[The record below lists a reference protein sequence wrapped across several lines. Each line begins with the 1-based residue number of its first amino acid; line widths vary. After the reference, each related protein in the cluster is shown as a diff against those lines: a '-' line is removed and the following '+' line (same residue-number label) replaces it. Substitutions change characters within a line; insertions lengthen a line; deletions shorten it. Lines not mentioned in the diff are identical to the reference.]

1 MSESAFLA
9 ATSAWGPREDVKA
22 NVDRGAALPVTTQ
35 FVDDSLF
42 APPEPTGYSNEKD
55 NGNENIK
62 AFDAQDNDNQNAA
75 AATPTVATT
84 ASTAES
90 TRDVDTKSMSS
101 DDGSTSDPF
110 RQASHLS
117 DNHGDGGSYNE
128 TRRDSAVQPDGLSS
142 APPTSADISAMKESN
157 ALHPKSAKRASRPLP
172 PPPPPTGSRTANSSS
187 TDVSQLSTRSG
198 TVNKRT
204 SVTDIDTRS
213 LSSRSGNREKKPPPP
228 PKSHHGKL
236 INNPAQPVPA
246 ESKRFSFHDSSSET
260 SFCTPSTPSQ
270 PGKPSVQLDYFS
282 KVPNESQN
290 QKLNSNTRATDTLKR
305 SQSQYKRPPTPPLS
319 RRHSQMK
326 RSKSTLSSKQN
337 QNRLS
342 LPVGS
347 EGVKPSPPP
356 SPGTTTTSLNPP
368 VQRTSR
374 PLSLQTDEHTLKS
387 TPSLKEQAPS
397 PLSPT
402 AESPLSRTTSIR
414 RTASGSSSA
423 TAPPPPP
430 PRRARYS
437 NDGTRPTGYMQPKK
451 TEEEISFQPSN
462 ANNILEDLS
471 RLQKE
476 VDDLRGRYESHQ
488 GSH

>member
-1 MSESAFLA
+1 MRDNE
-9 ATSAWGPREDVKA
+9 
-22 NVDRGAALPVTTQ
+22 TQ
-35 FVDDSLF
+35 N
-42 APPEPTGYSNEKD
+42 P
-55 NGNENIK
+55 
-62 AFDAQDNDNQNAA
+62 A
-75 AATPTVATT
+75 AATPTAATT
-84 ASTAES
+84 ASTTATGS
-90 TRDVDTKSMSS
+90 TRDVDTTSISS

-110 RQASHLS
+110 RQASYLS
-117 DNHGDGGSYNE
+117 DNDGDGGSYKE

-142 APPTSADISAMKESN
+142 APPTSADTSTKESN
-157 ALHPKSAKRASRPLP
+157 TLHPKSAKRSSRPL
-172 PPPPPTGSRTANSSS
+172 PPPPTGSRTASSSS

-198 TVNKRT
+198 TVNKRM

-213 LSSRSGNREKKPPPP
+213 LSSRPGNKEKKPPPP

-236 INNPAQPVPA
+236 INNPQPVPS

-260 SFCTPSTPSQ
+260 SFNTPSTPSQ
-270 PGKPSVQLDYFS
+270 SSKPSVQVDYFS
-282 KVPNESQN
+282 SVPNESQN
-290 QKLNSNTRATDTLKR
+290 LNQNSNQSSNQNSKPRVTDTLKR

-326 RSKSTLSSKQN
+326 RSKSTLSTKQN
-337 QNRLS
+337 QHRLS
-342 LPVGS
+342 LPVGN

-356 SPGTTTTSLNPP
+356 SPGTTTASLNPP
-368 VQRTSR
+368 VQRASR

-387 TPSLKEQAPS
+387 TSSLKEQAPS
-397 PLSPT
+397 PLSPA
-402 AESPLSRTTSIR
+402 AESPPSRTASIR

-423 TAPPPPP
+423 AAPPPPPP

-437 NDGTRPTGYMQPKK
+437 NDSTRPASFVQPKK
-451 TEEEISFQPSN
+451 TEEESSFQPSN

-476 VDDLRGRYESHQ
+476 VDDLRGRYESRQ

>member
-9 ATSAWGPREDVKA
+9 ATSGWGPSGDVKA

-42 APPEPTGYSNEKD
+42 APPGAPVYDNEKD
-55 NGNENIK
+55 NENEDIK
-62 AFDAQDNDNQNAA
+62 AFDAQDNENQNPAV
-75 AATPTVATT
+75 ATPTAATTT
-84 ASTAES
+84 ASTTES
-90 TRDVDTKSMSS
+90 TRDVDTTSVSS
-101 DDGSTSDPF
+101 DDGSSSDPF

-117 DNHGDGGSYNE
+117 DNDGDGGGYKE

-142 APPTSADISAMKESN
+142 APPTSADTSTTIESN
-157 ALHPKSAKRASRPLP
+157 TLHPKSAKRASRPLP
-172 PPPPPTGSRTANSSS
+172 PPPTGSRTANSSS
-187 TDVSQLSTRSG
+187 TDISQLSTRSG

-213 LSSRSGNREKKPPPP
+213 LSSRSGNKEKKPPPP

-236 INNPAQPVPA
+236 INNPAQPVPV

-260 SFCTPSTPSQ
+260 SFHTPSTPSQ
-270 PGKPSVQLDYFS
+270 SSKPSVQVDYFS
-282 KVPNESQN
+282 SVPNESQN
-290 QKLNSNTRATDTLKR
+290 PSQNQNPRATDTLKR

-326 RSKSTLSSKQN
+326 RSKSTLSTKQN

-368 VQRTSR
+368 VQRASR
-374 PLSLQTDEHTLKS
+374 PLSLQTDENTLKTTS
-387 TPSLKEQAPS
+387 SLKEQAPS
-397 PLSPT
+397 PLSAT
-402 AESPLSRTTSIR
+402 AESPISRTTSIR
-414 RTASGSSSA
+414 RTTSGSSSA
-423 TAPPPPP
+423 AAPPPPP

-437 NDGTRPTGYMQPKK
+437 YDNTRPASFVQPKK
-451 TEEEISFQPSN
+451 TEEESSFQPSN

-476 VDDLRGRYESHQ
+476 VDDLRGRYESRQ

>member
-1 MSESAFLA
+1 MF
-9 ATSAWGPREDVKA
+9 DVQ
-22 NVDRGAALPVTTQ
+22 D
-35 FVDDSLF
+35 
-42 APPEPTGYSNEKD
+42 
-55 NGNENIK
+55 NEN
-62 AFDAQDNDNQNAA
+62 QNPAS
-75 AATPTVATT
+75 ATPPAESTTTTT
-84 ASTAES
+84 AS
-90 TRDVDTKSMSS
+90 TRDVDTTSVSS

-117 DNHGDGGSYNE
+117 DTDGDGDGGSYKE
-128 TRRDSAVQPDGLSS
+128 TRRDSAIQPDSLSS
-142 APPTSADISAMKESN
+142 ASPTSADTSVTKESN
-157 ALHPKSAKRASRPLP
+157 ALHPKPAKRVSRPLP
-172 PPPPPTGSRTANSSS
+172 PPPMGSRTANSSS

-198 TVNKRT
+198 TVNKRS

-213 LSSRSGNREKKPPPP
+213 LGSRPGNREKIPPPP

-236 INNPAQPVPA
+236 INNPAQPAPA

-260 SFCTPSTPSQ
+260 SFYAQSTPSQ
-270 PGKPSVQLDYFS
+270 SSKPSVQVDFFS
-282 KVPNESQN
+282 SSVPSENQPNQN
-290 QKLNSNTRATDTLKR
+290 PRATDTLKR

-326 RSKSTLSSKQN
+326 RSKSTLSTKQN
-337 QNRLS
+337 QNRFS
-342 LPVGS
+342 LAVGS

-368 VQRTSR
+368 VQRASR
-374 PLSLQTDEHTLKS
+374 PLSLQTDENTLKS
-387 TPSLKEQAPS
+387 TSFLKEQAPS

-402 AESPLSRTTSIR
+402 AESPVSKTTSIR

-423 TAPPPPP
+423 AAPPPPP

-437 NDGTRPTGYMQPKK
+437 NDSTRPTSYLQPKK
-451 TEEEISFQPSN
+451 TEEEKPFHPQPSN

-476 VDDLRGRYESHQ
+476 VDDLRGRYERRQSSH
-488 GSH
+488 

>member
-1 MSESAFLA
+1 MSLRFLPPLPV
-9 ATSAWGPREDVKA
+9 GVPPPPRGDVKA
-22 NVDRGAALPVTTQ
+22 NVDRGAALPVPTQ

-42 APPEPTGYSNEKD
+42 APPGAPVYDDEKD
-55 NGNENIK
+55 NENEDIK
-62 AFDAQDNDNQNAA
+62 AFDAQDNENQNPA
-75 AATPTVATT
+75 AATPTAATTT
-84 ASTAES
+84 ASTTES
-90 TRDVDTKSMSS
+90 TRDVDTTSVSS

-117 DNHGDGGSYNE
+117 DNDGDDGSYKE

-142 APPTSADISAMKESN
+142 APPTSADT
-157 ALHPKSAKRASRPLP
+157 LHPKSAKRSSRPL
-172 PPPPPTGSRTANSSS
+172 PPPPTGSRTANSSS

-198 TVNKRT
+198 TVNKCT

-213 LSSRSGNREKKPPPP
+213 LSSRSGNKEKKPPPP

-236 INNPAQPVPA
+236 INNPQPVPA

-260 SFCTPSTPSQ
+260 SFNTPSTPSQ
-270 PGKPSVQLDYFS
+270 SSKPSVQVDYFS
-282 KVPNESQN
+282 SVPNEGQN
-290 QKLNSNTRATDTLKR
+290 QNQNSNARATDMLKR

-326 RSKSTLSSKQN
+326 RSISTLSTKQN

-342 LPVGS
+342 LPVGG
-347 EGVKPSPPP
+347 EGVKSSPPP

-368 VQRTSR
+368 VQRASR
-374 PLSLQTDEHTLKS
+374 PLSLQTDENTLKS
-387 TPSLKEQAPS
+387 TSSLKEQAPS

-423 TAPPPPP
+423 AAPPPPPPP

-437 NDGTRPTGYMQPKK
+437 NDSTRPASFVQPKK
-451 TEEEISFQPSN
+451 TEEESTFQPSN

-476 VDDLRGRYESHQ
+476 VNDLRGRYESRQ

>member
-1 MSESAFLA
+1 MSGLNPFRLSRK
-9 ATSAWGPREDVKA
+9 PD
-22 NVDRGAALPVTTQ
+22 ALPVTTQ

-42 APPEPTGYSNEKD
+42 APPGAAGYDNE
-55 NGNENIK
+55 NGNEDIK
-62 AFDAQDNDNQNAA
+62 AFDAQDNEDQNPA
-75 AATPTVATT
+75 AATPTAATT
-84 ASTAES
+84 ASTTES
-90 TRDVDTKSMSS
+90 TRDVDTTSVSS

-117 DNHGDGGSYNE
+117 DNDRDSGSYKE

-142 APPTSADISAMKESN
+142 APPTSADISTKESN
-157 ALHPKSAKRASRPLP
+157 TLHPKSAKRASRPL
-172 PPPPPTGSRTANSSS
+172 PPPPTGSRTANSSS

-236 INNPAQPVPA
+236 INNPVQPVPA

-260 SFCTPSTPSQ
+260 SFNTPSTPSQ
-270 PGKPSVQLDYFS
+270 SSKPSVQVDYFS
-282 KVPNESQN
+282 SVPNESQN
-290 QKLNSNTRATDTLKR
+290 PNQNSNPRATDTLKR

-368 VQRTSR
+368 VQRASR
-374 PLSLQTDEHTLKS
+374 PLSLQTDENTLKS
-387 TPSLKEQAPS
+387 TSSLKEQAPS

-414 RTASGSSSA
+414 RTTSGSSSA
-423 TAPPPPP
+423 AAPPPPPP

-437 NDGTRPTGYMQPKK
+437 NDSTRPASYVQPKK
-451 TEEEISFQPSN
+451 TEEESSFQPSN

-476 VDDLRGRYESHQ
+476 VDDLRGRYESRQ

>member
-1 MSESAFLA
+1 MSGLNPFRLSRK
-9 ATSAWGPREDVKA
+9 PD
-22 NVDRGAALPVTTQ
+22 ALPVTTQ

-42 APPEPTGYSNEKD
+42 APAGAPVND
-55 NGNENIK
+55 NENKNEDIK
-62 AFDAQDNDNQNAA
+62 AFDAQDNVNQNPA
-75 AATPTVATT
+75 AATHTAESTTTT
-84 ASTAES
+84 AS
-90 TRDVDTKSMSS
+90 TRDVDTTSVSS

-117 DNHGDGGSYNE
+117 DNDGDGGSYKE
-128 TRRDSAVQPDGLSS
+128 TRRDSAVQPDSLSS
-142 APPTSADISAMKESN
+142 APFTSADTSVTKESN
-157 ALHPKSAKRASRPLP
+157 TLHPNSAKRASRPLP
-172 PPPPPTGSRTANSSS
+172 PPPTGSRTANNSS

-213 LSSRSGNREKKPPPP
+213 LGSRSGNKEKKPPPP

-260 SFCTPSTPSQ
+260 SFYTPSTPSQ
-270 PGKPSVQLDYFS
+270 SSKPSVQVDYFS
-282 KVPNESQN
+282 SVSNENQNPNQN
-290 QKLNSNTRATDTLKR
+290 PNTRATDTLKR

-347 EGVKPSPPP
+347 ESIKPSPPP
-356 SPGTTTTSLNPP
+356 SPGATTTSLNPP

-374 PLSLQTDEHTLKS
+374 PLSLQTDENTLKHTS
-387 TPSLKEQAPS
+387 SLKEQAPS

-430 PRRARYS
+430 PPRRARYS
-437 NDGTRPTGYMQPKK
+437 NDSARPTSYVQPKK
-451 TEEEISFQPSN
+451 TEEESTFQPQPSN

-476 VDDLRGRYESHQ
+476 VDDLRGRYESRQSNH
-488 GSH
+488 